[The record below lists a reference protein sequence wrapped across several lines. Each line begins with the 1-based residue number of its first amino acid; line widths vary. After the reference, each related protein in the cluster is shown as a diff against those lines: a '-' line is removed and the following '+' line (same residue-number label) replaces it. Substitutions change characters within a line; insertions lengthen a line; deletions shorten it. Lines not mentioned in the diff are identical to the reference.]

1 MLFRSNNESAFP
13 AFPVNGWQVGTVED
27 LNGVVIRFGYS
38 TSPHAPGGSTFE
50 SQFFS
55 LTPEKVKSL
64 IYDLQV
70 SLHKYEE
77 KVA

>member
-1 MLFRSNNESAFP
+1 MNQHFLHFP
-13 AFPVNGWQVGTVED
+13 LPVNGWQVGTVED

>member
-1 MLFRSNNESAFP
+1 MNGKATFP
-13 AFPVNGWQVGTVED
+13 AFPVNGWQVGAVED
-27 LNGVVIRFGYS
+27 MNGVVIQFGYS
-38 TSPHAPGGSTFE
+38 TSPYAPGGSTFD

-64 IYDLQV
+64 IYDLQK
-70 SLHKYEE
+70 SLHQYED

>member
-1 MLFRSNNESAFP
+1 MNNESAFP

>member
-1 MLFRSNNESAFP
+1 MNNESAFP

-55 LTPEKVKSL
+55 LTPEKVKSI

>member
-1 MLFRSNNESAFP
+1 MNNESAFP
-13 AFPVNGWQVGTVED
+13 AFPVNGWQVGAVED

>member
-1 MLFRSNNESAFP
+1 MNNESAFP

-38 TSPHAPGGSTFE
+38 TSPHAPGSSTFE

>member
-1 MLFRSNNESAFP
+1 MNNESAFP

-55 LTPEKVKSL
+55 LTPEKVKCL

>member
-1 MLFRSNNESAFP
+1 MNGKATFP
-13 AFPVNGWQVGTVED
+13 AFPVNGWQVGAVED
-27 LNGVVIRFGYS
+27 MNGVVIQFGYS
-38 TSPHAPGGSTFE
+38 TSSYAPGGSTFD

-64 IYDLQV
+64 IYDLQK
-70 SLHKYEE
+70 SLHQYED

>member
-1 MLFRSNNESAFP
+1 MNNESAFP
-13 AFPVNGWQVGTVED
+13 AFPVNGWQVGTVDE

>member
-1 MLFRSNNESAFP
+1 MNNESAFP
-13 AFPVNGWQVGTVED
+13 AFPVNGWQVGTVDD

-38 TSPHAPGGSTFE
+38 ASPHAPGGSTFE

>member
-1 MLFRSNNESAFP
+1 MNNESAFP
-13 AFPVNGWQVGTVED
+13 AFPVNGWQVGTVDD

>member
-1 MLFRSNNESAFP
+1 MKNESAFP
-13 AFPVNGWQVGTVED
+13 AFPVNGWQVGAVED
-27 LNGVVIRFGYS
+27 LNSVVIQFGYS
-38 TSPHAPGGSTFE
+38 TSPYAPGGSTFE

-55 LTPEKVKSL
+55 LTPEKVRSL

-70 SLHKYEE
+70 SLHNYED

>member
-1 MLFRSNNESAFP
+1 MNNESAFP

-50 SQFFS
+50 SQF
-55 LTPEKVKSL
+55 LV
-64 IYDLQV
+64 
-70 SLHKYEE
+70 
-77 KVA
+77 

>member
-1 MLFRSNNESAFP
+1 MNKESAFP